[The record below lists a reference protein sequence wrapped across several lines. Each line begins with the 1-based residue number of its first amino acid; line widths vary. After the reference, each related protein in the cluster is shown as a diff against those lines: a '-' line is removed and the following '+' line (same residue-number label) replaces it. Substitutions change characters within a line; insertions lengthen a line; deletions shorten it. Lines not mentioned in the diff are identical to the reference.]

1 MEREIHRMEL
11 RLDALLR
18 EQERLSGEM
27 ERAIHKRTAIAIRY
41 SKAAPPLGS
50 KVKSE
55 KPQELTQ
62 ASAKK
67 KIGSLKKEARILAEE
82 TSQFTVAI
90 EERRAQLHEMTSSL
104 ERATA
109 QYGDTEELSHQIQGE
124 INDLLY
130 QKQLNQERISYK
142 QKYNK
147 RLRELSQSGID
158 QSQSLQ
164 VERRLLTAS
173 QALENVREIIGNL
186 KQAYPH
192 LAEVL
197 ARVNSMAD
205 PSF

>member
-1 MEREIHRMEL
+1 
-11 RLDALLR
+11 
-18 EQERLSGEM
+18 M

-41 SKAAPPLGS
+41 AKQGAAPGQPA
-50 KVKSE
+50 KAPSE

-67 KIGSLKKEARILAEE
+67 KIGTMKKEARVLAEE
-82 TSQFTVAI
+82 TSQYTSAI

-104 ERATA
+104 ERATTL
-109 QYGDTEELSHQIQGE
+109 YGETEEQSHKTQGE

-147 RLRELSQSGID
+147 RLKELSQSGID

-173 QALENVREIIGNL
+173 QALDNVKEIIGSL
-186 KQAYPH
+186 QQSYPH
-192 LAEVL
+192 LTEVL
-197 ARVNSMAD
+197 VRVSAMAE